1 MYVEDNDD
9 ANMKLT
15 RLISERWCK
24 RSLSGTGALALL
36 IIFSTAVD
44 ACGPGRGGGRRQ
56 RPRKLTPLVF
66 KQHVPNVAETTLAA
80 SGQGDGKITRDDPRF
95 KELVPNYNSDII
107 FKDEEGTGADRL
119 MTLRCREKLNT
130 LAISVMNQWPGVRLR
145 VTEGW
150 DEDGPHAIN
159 SLHYEGR
166 AVDITTS
173 DRDRS
178 KYGMLARLAVDAGFD
193 WVYYE
198 SRAHIHCSV
207 KSESADAAKSG
218 GCFHGDSVVYT
229 NEGIRK
235 MSELQVG
242 HEVLTVSKDGNLVFS
257 EVILFLDWDPNK
269 KRQFYVLKTERG
281 QEITLTPSHL
291 IFSSP
296 KNGTIVHAVFTRD
309 IKPGDYI
316 YTKDKHENVLPDR
329 VLSVI
334 AITDTGV
341 YAPLTLQGNII
352 VDGVVASCYA
362 IINDQNI
369 AHWAFFPVRAFDNLK
384 NFYEKIMNFF
394 QLRERT
400 TIIINRKPIPGVHWY
415 AKSLYFIARY
425 VLPHDYLY
433 H

>member
-1 MYVEDNDD
+1 
-9 ANMKLT
+9 MKLT
-15 RLISERWCK
+15 RFISERWYW

-218 GCFHGDSVVYT
+218 GCFHGDSEVYT
-229 NEGIRK
+229 SEGIRK
-235 MSELQVG
+235 MSEL
-242 HEVLTVSKDGNLVFS
+242 K
-257 EVILFLDWDPNK
+257 IDWDPNK

-281 QEITLTPSHL
+281 REITLTPSHL

-296 KNGTIVHAVFTRD
+296 KNGTYVNAMFTRD
-309 IKPGDYI
+309 IRLGDYI
-316 YTKDKHENVLPDR
+316 YTRDEHANILPDR
-329 VLSVI
+329 VISIVT
-334 AITDTGV
+334 ITDTGV
-341 YAPLTLQGNII
+341 YAPLTLQGNIV

-362 IINDQNI
+362 VINDQNI
-369 AHWAFFPVRAFDNLK
+369 AHWAFFPVRVYDNLK
-384 NFYEKIMNFF
+384 NLYKKIYNFF
-394 QLRERT
+394 QLKERT
-400 TIIINRKPIPGVHWY
+400 TIIINRNPITGIHWY

>member
-1 MYVEDNDD
+1 MWSQEWRKFLFAGTTVLVIL
-9 ANMKLT
+9 ANAT
-15 RLISERWCK
+15 D
-24 RSLSGTGALALL
+24 G
-36 IIFSTAVD
+36 
-44 ACGPGRGGGRRQ
+44 CGPGRGGGRRQ

-80 SGQGDGKITRDDPRF
+80 SGHGDGKINRDEARF
-95 KELVPNYNSDII
+95 KELVPNYNPDII

-218 GCFHGDSVVYT
+218 GCFQGDSVVLT
-229 NEGIRK
+229 IDGAKKI
-235 MSELQVG
+235 SELDIG
-242 HEVLTVSKDGNLVFS
+242 SEVLTANRDGTFIYS
-257 EVILFLDWDPNK
+257 QIILFLDWDPYK
-269 KRQFYVLKTERG
+269 SRQFYVLHTNTGRN
-281 QEITLTPSHL
+281 ITLTPSHL
-291 IFSSP
+291 IFVV
-296 KNGTIVHAVFTRD
+296 NGNKTRAVFTRD
-309 IKPGDYI
+309 VRPGQFI
-316 YTKDKHENVLPDR
+316 LAKHFEQSSVSPELVTNVT
-329 VLSVI
+329 
-334 AITDTGV
+334 AIIRTGV
-341 YAPLTLQGNII
+341 YAPLTVQGNLV
-352 VDGVVASCYA
+352 VDGFVASCYA
-362 IINDQNI
+362 IINDQTL
-369 AHWAFFPVRAFDNLK
+369 AHWAFFPVRVAEIAMRMTWKIL
-384 NFYEKIMNFF
+384 EKFHLM
-394 QLRERT
+394 ERT
-400 TIIINRKPIPGVHWY
+400 SPIKRTPDPGIHWY
-415 AKSLYFIARY
+415 AKSLYFVARY
-425 VLPHDYLY
+425 VLPGTYLY